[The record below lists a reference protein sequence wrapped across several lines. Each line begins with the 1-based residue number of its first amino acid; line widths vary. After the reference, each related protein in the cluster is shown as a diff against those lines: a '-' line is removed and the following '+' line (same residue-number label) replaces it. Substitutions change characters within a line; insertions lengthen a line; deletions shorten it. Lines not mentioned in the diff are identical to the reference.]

1 MFEEGRGK
9 LLLEPWLL
17 EVENPKYL
25 RNVLWEGWQSREGTA
40 AERGL
45 SWLLSQ
51 LASPLL
57 RAFAR
62 RLLRVEERV
71 GVGFPAAGFQP
82 GSCGS
87 WPKIPVNL
95 R

>member
-9 LLLEPWLL
+9 LLLERWLL

-25 RNVLWEGWQSREGTA
+25 RNVLWEGWQSGEGTA

-51 LASPLL
+51 LTSPLL
-57 RAFAR
+57 RTSAR
-62 RLLRVEERV
+62 RLLRVERV

-87 WPKIPVNL
+87 WPEIPFNL
-95 R
+95 L